1 MGTSGVIP
9 FSHILPLSIC
19 PRRRLIP
26 DGRPPRF
33 VSPRTFRPKVSN
45 TCFFPGGKPIS
56 LTGDFLP
63 KIIVRHDVTKRW
75 YIEQGI
81 LHIGIL
87 DFLPDSAIV

>member
-1 MGTSGVIP
+1 MG
-9 FSHILPLSIC
+9 
-19 PRRRLIP
+19 
-26 DGRPPRF
+26 GRPVLCLHERSGPRCQI
-33 VSPRTFRPKVSN
+33 RA
-45 TCFFPGGKPIS
+45 FFPGGKPIS